1 MLRRRLPLIALVIG
15 ASLAQPTAQ
24 APRQSAPFDR
34 SRQFVPAELLVGFRP
49 APTRDRRVYQL
60 HGLEEREP
68 LDPRGGRPALRRVD
82 SR

>member
-49 APTRDRRVYQL
+49 APGIEIASVYAL
-60 HGLEEREP
+60 HGLEERER
-68 LDPRGGRPALRRVD
+68 LDSRNGGRHSDA
-82 SR
+82 

>member
-49 APTRDRRVYQL
+49 APSMRLPASTRFTASRRGSGSIRATVV
-60 HGLEEREP
+60 G
-68 LDPRGGRPALRRVD
+68 D
-82 SR
+82 SDT